1 MKVLILAMLVP
12 VCGFYFYVLVNFQK
26 ELRRSKRNEVPGA
39 KTIPLFRS
47 KAEPELSTAAATSGS
62 QRRAELFVAK
72 PSEEIHPLESIY
84 LGPFLLIPVKNR
96 KASGSQRYVIPITSE
111 NT

>member
-12 VCGFYFYVLVNFQK
+12 VCGFYFYVVVNFQK
-26 ELRRSKRNEVPGA
+26 ELRRTKQNEVPGA

-47 KAEPELSTAAATSGS
+47 EAEPELPTAAATSRS

-72 PSEEIHPLESIY
+72 PSEEIRPLEPIY
-84 LGPFLLIPVKNR
+84 LGPFLLVPMKNC
-96 KASGSQRYVIPITSE
+96 KASVSQRYVIPITSE
-111 NT
+111 HT